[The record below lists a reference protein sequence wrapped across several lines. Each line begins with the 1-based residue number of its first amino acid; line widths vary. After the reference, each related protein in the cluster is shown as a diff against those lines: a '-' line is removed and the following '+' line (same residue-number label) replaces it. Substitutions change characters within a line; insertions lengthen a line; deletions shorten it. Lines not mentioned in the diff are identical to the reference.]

1 MLTVDLHVESAC
13 KHFPCVAPPIKCV
26 RTWRLVILQISPLR
40 FLKGRWNENFEFLKI
55 FLILCLCSGLSNH
68 LTFVLIYKNNFQ
80 KQNIESWENAAK
92 WAPDLLNLVT
102 SHGVFWR
109 LKEEFGLLAW
119 FSFFE
124 RVVINLMAFQ
134 REESDMSLDVSL
146 SATTFKRHYPVGRH
160 VVAAPGIIIFAA
172 TVAI

>member
-1 MLTVDLHVESAC
+1 M
-13 KHFPCVAPPIKCV
+13 KI
-26 RTWRLVILQISPLR
+26 
-40 FLKGRWNENFEFLKI
+40 LKI
-55 FLILCLCSGLSNH
+55 VQIVLISCLGLGLSNY

-80 KQNIESWENAAK
+80 KQHIESWENAAER
-92 WAPDLLNLVT
+92 APDLLHLVT
-102 SHGVFWR
+102 SDRVFWR
-109 LKEEFGLLAW
+109 LKEKFGLLAW